1 MAGNKITTVWSD
13 LDSRI
18 VQDAQ
23 GGIKKAENV
32 AAVLSAINNILKTSP
47 GERCLTGDTL
57 ISLINGKE
65 ITLKEL
71 SKSKEEFWVYSINLN
86 NSRIEPAKARAFC
99 TGKKKTIQIT
109 LDNGQ
114 KIDCTPDHKFMLR
127 NGHYREAKYL
137 KSGDSLM
144 PIYLRENTEGYLEL
158 YQPILDIWESV
169 HKMVM
174 NWKILFCGIRK
185 YFCIHHKNFNKK
197 DNCPENLLLVDKK
210 SHFIY
215 HSKHSKE
222 WNQRLWHSEEFAWYR
237 KLMESGEMQR
247 RVAQNPEFSKA
258 VSKGL
263 LEKYKDPRE
272 KEIVSKRCSE
282 MIKKLN
288 QRPDIKVAQ
297 KLWGSELG
305 LKFWNDPQ
313 MEDARK
319 RNIKA
324 RDAGRIQYINSERGQ
339 KDFQKKGKKV
349 GKTSVLHKLKK
360 HIPIVTEKFGEF
372 SQKTWE
378 LYLSEMPGKTSWAY
392 PSWDNIQKTEI
403 SKGLKNHKVLSV
415 LQDLEEKEV
424 YDLVVEKNHNFA
436 LAAGVFVH
444 NCMRPTFGCG
454 LRDLLFENMD
464 DSVIKLVAREIQE
477 KVEIWDNRVQVV
489 DITIDSNPDNSSVSV
504 QINFA
509 IKGQPQIF
517 QYVTEIKGEI

>member
-86 NSRIEPAKARAFC
+86 NNMIEPAKARAFY

-109 LDNGQ
+109 LDNGK

-127 NGHYREAKYL
+127 NGHYQEARYL

-144 PIYLRENTEGYLEL
+144 P
-158 YQPILDIWESV
+158 
-169 HKMVM
+169 
-174 NWKILFCGIRK
+174 
-185 YFCIHHKNFNKK
+185 
-197 DNCPENLLLVDKK
+197 
-210 SHFIY
+210 
-215 HSKHSKE
+215 
-222 WNQRLWHSEEFAWYR
+222 
-237 KLMESGEMQR
+237 
-247 RVAQNPEFSKA
+247 
-258 VSKGL
+258 
-263 LEKYKDPRE
+263 
-272 KEIVSKRCSE
+272 
-282 MIKKLN
+282 
-288 QRPDIKVAQ
+288 
-297 KLWGSELG
+297 
-305 LKFWNDPQ
+305 
-313 MEDARK
+313 
-319 RNIKA
+319 
-324 RDAGRIQYINSERGQ
+324 
-339 KDFQKKGKKV
+339 
-349 GKTSVLHKLKK
+349 
-360 HIPIVTEKFGEF
+360 
-372 SQKTWE
+372 
-378 LYLSEMPGKTSWAY
+378 LYLSEMPGKISGTY

-403 SKGLKNHKVLSV
+403 LKNHKVLSV
-415 LQDLEEKEV
+415 LHNFEEKEV
-424 YDLVVEKNHNFA
+424 YDLAVEKNHNFA
-436 LAAGVFVH
+436 LAAGIFVH